1 VACGSLPDL
10 NQINAL
16 NPHLLMTSD
25 EIQFRAVKLLENNPQ
40 ISQRE
45 LAVELGVSLGKT
57 NYVVQELISL
67 GWLKLGN
74 FRRSNNKLGYAY
86 ILTPRGVAEKSALA
100 VRFLARKQA
109 EYDALRGEIEMLK
122 GELNLEDEGSGR

>member
-1 VACGSLPDL
+1 
-10 NQINAL
+10 
-16 NPHLLMTSD
+16 MTSD

-45 LAVELGVSLGKT
+45 LAAELGVSLGKT

-86 ILTPRGVAEKSALA
+86 ILTPRGVVEKSALA

-122 GELNLEDEGSGR
+122 GELNLEDVGSGR

>member
-1 VACGSLPDL
+1 
-10 NQINAL
+10 
-16 NPHLLMTSD
+16 MTSD